1 MGPVGIAVEAYNPH
15 FQLYRS
21 GILDTT
27 SCGQAL
33 DHAVDA
39 VGWGTYNGQEY
50 LMVRN
55 SWGAKWGVDGYG
67 YIAMNDLNICG
78 ALSLGSFPQV
88 TNALWSI

>member
-15 FQLYRS
+15 FQLYRN

-55 SWGAKWGVDGYG
+55 SWGTGWGDDGYI
-67 YIAMNDLNICG
+67 YIALNDQNICG
-78 ALSLGSFPQV
+78 ILSQPFMPHAPTMV
-88 TNALWSI
+88 